1 MFAALSSKIA
11 LLVVVKGVHRS
22 TGGNSGVAGAAYEE
36 LIDPVTYLKA
46 SGEILFLA
54 LGGCLIITAIW
65 NRGIYSDNMLRDRI
79 GYNDVWRV

>member
-22 TGGNSGVAGAAYEE
+22 TGGNSGVAGAYEE